1 MINKNG
7 NKPTDRLYY
16 LSRLVAHRAARW
28 FANGYEIVIWRKDL
42 FIYFQNISEKDSKA
56 IWILSAFCWKSGQH
70 I

>member
-28 FANGYEIVIWRKDL
+28 FANGYEIVI
-42 FIYFQNISEKDSKA
+42 
-56 IWILSAFCWKSGQH
+56 
-70 I
+70 